1 METLDAIGLGIMWD
15 RLISITDEIQLALVR
30 TSFSTTVRE
39 SYDLSVVVFD
49 ADGNAMAQGSYSIPS
64 FTGTAPQTL
73 RHMLARF
80 PADSLRPGD
89 VIMTNDPW
97 MGTGHLF
104 DVSVMRPVFHRGRRI
119 GYTMSVTHLPDI
131 GGAGWT
137 ATGGEV
143 YEEGLRLPIV
153 KLAEEGR
160 MDQRLLEIIATN
172 VRTSEQVIGDIMA
185 NVTCNEVGGRLLTE
199 FMDEY
204 GIDDLAPIAARIV
217 RQSEQAL
224 RAEIRKIPAG
234 RYANAIQIEGREG
247 PITLACAVTIG
258 DGDVAFDFAGT
269 DPQVRAGI
277 NVPICYTRAMACHAL
292 KCLTVPML
300 PNNDGF
306 GRPVTVEAPAGCIL
320 NAQLPA
326 ATGGRHAVGH
336 FINPLVFGA
345 LAKVL
350 PDRAQADSGMTN
362 PMSFTGTHRDGHP
375 ITNIYFCAGGYGALD
390 GKDGHPTTPAPSN
403 MTSVPAE
410 VWENLTSMRIEH
422 KRLLPDSGGPGKN
435 RGGLGQEI
443 AIVNDTGHALMVS
456 FFAGRSDYPARGVF
470 GGGNG
475 TPRRYWLNGKPIRS
489 KGRYLLEP
497 GDRLVTNEAGG
508 AGFGDPRERPRES
521 VRRDLE
527 NAYVTAAG
535 AARDYGWPE
544 AAPTTG
550 R

>member
-73 RHMLARF
+73 QHMLARF

-204 GIDDLAPIAARIV
+204 AIDDLAPIATRII
-217 RQSEQAL
+217 RQSEQAV
-224 RAEIRKIPAG
+224 RAEIRRIPAG

-258 DGDVAFDFAGT
+258 DGEVTIDFAGT

-306 GRPVTVEAPAGCIL
+306 GRPVAVRAPAGCIL

-336 FINPLVFGA
+336 FVNPLVFGA

-375 ITNIYFCAGGYGALD
+375 IANIYFCAGGYGALD

-410 VWENLTSMRIEH
+410 VWENLTSMRIER
-422 KRLLPDSGGPGKN
+422 KRLLPDSGGPGRY

-443 AIVNDTGHALMVS
+443 AVVNDTGHALMVS
-456 FFAGRSDYPARGVF
+456 FFAGRSDYPARGVS

-475 TPRRYWLNGKPIRS
+475 TPRRYWLNDKPIRS

-497 GDRLVTNEAGG
+497 GDRLVTHEAGG
-508 AGFGDPRERPRES
+508 AGFGDPRERLRDS
-521 VRRDLE
+521 VRHDLE
-527 NAYVTAAG
+527 NGYVTAAG
-535 AARDYGWPE
+535 AARDYGWTE
-544 AAPTTG
+544 AEP
-550 R
+550 